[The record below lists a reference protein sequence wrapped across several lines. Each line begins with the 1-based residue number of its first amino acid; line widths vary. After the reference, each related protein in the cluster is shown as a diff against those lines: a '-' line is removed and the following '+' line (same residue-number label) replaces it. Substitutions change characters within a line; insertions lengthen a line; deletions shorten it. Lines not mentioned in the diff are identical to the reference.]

1 MTHLIRISK
10 YISYAEK
17 AILIFILSL
26 MVLLSF
32 LQVILRNV
40 FSTGILWLDPL
51 LRHFV
56 LWIAFLG
63 ASLATQNEK
72 HIKIDILS
80 RLLSQKNQHLSR
92 FTTATFSTI
101 VVVLLFIASIKFLS
115 DEISA
120 QTTVFTI
127 ANIQIKSF
135 HMQLIIPIGFGL
147 MFFRFMINAIQYL
160 NDYLKSKRT

>member
-1 MTHLIRISK
+1 MTYLIRISK
-10 YISYAEK
+10 YIAIAEK

-63 ASLATQNEK
+63 ASLATQKEK
-72 HIKIDILS
+72 HINIDILS
-80 RLLSQKNQHLSR
+80 RFISQKSKYLSH
-92 FTTATFSTI
+92 FVTALFSTFVI
-101 VVVLLFIASIKFLS
+101 TLLFIASIKFLS

-120 QTTVFTI
+120 QTTIFTI
-127 ANIQIKSF
+127 SNIQIKSF
-135 HMQLIIPIGFGL
+135 HMQLIIPVGFGL
-147 MFFRFMINAIQYL
+147 MFFRFLLTAIQSVV
-160 NDYLKSKRT
+160 DYMKSKRI

>member
-1 MTHLIRISK
+1 MIHLIKISK

-17 AILIFILSL
+17 VILIFLLSL

-40 FSTGILWLDPL
+40 FSTGILWLDPM

-72 HIKIDILS
+72 HIKIDILTRFLS
-80 RLLSQKNQHLSR
+80 RKNQYLSN
-92 FTTATFSTI
+92 FTIAIFSAF
-101 VVVLLFIASIKFLS
+101 VVILLFIASIKFLT

-120 QTTVFTI
+120 QTTIFTI
-127 ANIQIKSF
+127 SNIQIKSF

-147 MFFRFMINAIQYL
+147 MFFRFLINAIQSIS
-160 NDYLKSKRT
+160 DFIKTKRF